1 MNRRATVG
9 SRAAALLLGLAASS
23 CLAGGP
29 WPDFRA
35 IVWQPQSPAA
45 CAALKEAG
53 IDAGAVIPNRERPAR
68 GFDES
73 IAPLK
78 DCGLSWF
85 VENIATDFYS
95 AYHRYTEGKP
105 VNWRFVEV
113 KKAYR
118 AGDPGAL
125 LRDPG
130 LSDPQ
135 WQERIRGRLAETV
148 RLHRAYRPLYYALA
162 DEPGIADLSAFWD
175 FDFSP
180 QSLAGLRAW
189 LRQRY
194 GTLAALNA
202 QWGSRFADWD
212 SVVPMTTAQAMQR
225 PDGNY
230 SAWADFKEWMD
241 EAFARAVALG
251 TQAIHAADPGAYS
264 AIEGGQVPGWGGYD
278 YSRLAGAV
286 DVLEL
291 YDGGGNVEIARSLNP
306 GLVLLR
312 TSFNEGAA
320 EAHGL
325 WRSLLRGAR
334 GAIFWDPQ
342 QRIAGEDGRAGE
354 RGRALA
360 PQLREIKRLAPL
372 LIRSRRQVAPV
383 GIVYSPAS
391 MRAQWM
397 LDWRPKGSAW
407 SDRGPGEVYEDA
419 SAVRTSM
426 TYFLDALARA
436 GLEPRILT
444 PDMIGRGALARG
456 IRVLILPR
464 TLALSAREAERIR
477 SFAALG
483 GTVIADGAVPGSFDE
498 HCRQLE
504 RPRLAD
510 LFRSATAVTRAGKGK
525 AYLFGSPS
533 ARYPFMTV
541 LADAGVVPLFALS
554 RKDGGRATDVEAYL
568 WQDAGKTIVGLQ
580 RELSEVAPEPLT
592 LTLRE
597 PARVVDLRQRRD
609 LGMVESLELT
619 LDPVVPVLLSLS
631 GR

>member
-1 MNRRATVG
+1 
-9 SRAAALLLGLAASS
+9 
-23 CLAGGP
+23 
-29 WPDFRA
+29 
-35 IVWQPQSPAA
+35 
-45 CAALKEAG
+45 
-53 IDAGAVIPNRERPAR
+53 
-68 GFDES
+68 
-73 IAPLK
+73 
-78 DCGLSWF
+78 
-85 VENIATDFYS
+85 
-95 AYHRYTEGKP
+95 
-105 VNWRFVEV
+105 
-113 KKAYR
+113 
-118 AGDPGAL
+118 
-125 LRDPG
+125 
-130 LSDPQ
+130 
-135 WQERIRGRLAETV
+135 
-148 RLHRAYRPLYYALA
+148 
-162 DEPGIADLSAFWD
+162 
-175 FDFSP
+175 
-180 QSLAGLRAW
+180 
-189 LRQRY
+189 
-194 GTLAALNA
+194 
-202 QWGSRFADWD
+202 
-212 SVVPMTTAQAMQR
+212 
-225 PDGNY
+225 
-230 SAWADFKEWMD
+230 
-241 EAFARAVALG
+241 
-251 TQAIHAADPGAYS
+251 
-264 AIEGGQVPGWGGYD
+264 
-278 YSRLAGAV
+278 
-286 DVLEL
+286 
-291 YDGGGNVEIARSLNP
+291 
-306 GLVLLR
+306 
-312 TSFNEGAA
+312 
-320 EAHGL
+320 
-325 WRSLLRGAR
+325 
-334 GAIFWDPQ
+334 
-342 QRIAGEDGRAGE
+342 
-354 RGRALA
+354 
-360 PQLREIKRLAPL
+360 
-372 LIRSRRQVAPV
+372 
-383 GIVYSPAS
+383 
-391 MRAQWM
+391 
-397 LDWRPKGSAW
+397 
-407 SDRGPGEVYEDA
+407 
-419 SAVRTSM
+419 M